1 MNLNDLR
8 DTPPWDWPET
18 AAKRIHQVLV
28 DRGAQASER
37 LLAAD
42 LAGDITVIND
52 DLAGAL
58 LGIVRG
64 ANEPEPLRAQAAI
77 SLGPVLEY
85 ADTDGFEDLDDLTI
99 SERTFHTIQNSLH
112 ELYQD
117 ESLPKEVRRRIL
129 EASVRAPLDW
139 HAGAIRTAYSSGDRE
154 WVITA
159 VFSMRWVRGFDDVI
173 LEAMNSP
180 QLEVQA
186 EAITAAGNWELEP
199 AWPRVVALVTDPA
212 TPKPLLLAA
221 IGAVAGIRPEEAPE
235 LLVDLADSEDEEIA
249 DAADEALSMAE
260 ELPGEDEEYEED
272 EDEDEEEE
280 ETE

>member
-129 EASVRAPLDW
+129 
-139 HAGAIRTAYSSGDRE
+139 
-154 WVITA
+154 
-159 VFSMRWVRGFDDVI
+159 
-173 LEAMNSP
+173 
-180 QLEVQA
+180 
-186 EAITAAGNWELEP
+186 
-199 AWPRVVALVTDPA
+199 
-212 TPKPLLLAA
+212 
-221 IGAVAGIRPEEAPE
+221 
-235 LLVDLADSEDEEIA
+235 
-249 DAADEALSMAE
+249 
-260 ELPGEDEEYEED
+260 
-272 EDEDEEEE
+272 
-280 ETE
+280 